1 MNIPK
6 HIKYLSII
14 FFLNAGIAILI
25 GGLSLISVF
34 HSTLTRG
41 ELTPGFSTVLSRI
54 AADFGLMILFT
65 ILAIFFLIFLGINLR
80 KLKPWARTVT
90 LVYSSLT
97 ILFSLISLLT
107 GEGNFSYQFLV
118 QVYAVWVLTRPEIKE
133 AFQS

>member
-97 ILFSLISLLT
+97 ILFSLISLLM

-118 QVYAVWVLTRPEIKE
+118 QVYAVWVLTRPEIK
-133 AFQS
+133 AVFLT